1 MKKTLVMALAAT
13 TALSTGA
20 FAEEITEFRIGILG
34 GENAQDRMNSYQC
47 LADYTTEVLGVET
60 KLFAPA
66 DYNGVIQGLLGGT
79 IDMAWLGASSYAATY
94 LQDPDAVDPVL
105 IKVNV
110 DGSIGYH
117 SIGFAR
123 IDSGIA
129 SLDDMEGKVFGF
141 GDPNST
147 SGYLIPSIEIPQ
159 YKDGVTMES
168 GEYFGEVKFT
178 GGHEQTIVAVNNG
191 DIDGGVTWADAQG
204 NWEDGNNSGALRK
217 AVDAGLVD
225 MNEMVQIWKS
235 NVIPE
240 GPVVLRKALPDEVR
254 ATMTALVDGLHER
267 DADCAYG
274 VAAGDTLG
282 FQPVT
287 HDTYISIV
295 EARKAKIGGYA
306 ISMPQPVALIRAA
319 GISWGQYG
327 GHFDH
332 RRAAKRGQHPIELY
346 GAGAP
351 PQALWRS
358 DAFDLCCAYGVGLQ
372 RGRRPQRGWVLGRA
386 APDRGLPCR
395 CSVRSMGKT
404 R

>member
-123 IDSGIA
+123 VDSGIA

-191 DIDGGVTWADAQG
+191 DIDGGVTWADGQG
-204 NWEDGNNSGALRK
+204 NWEDGYNSGALRK

-287 HDTYISIV
+287 HETYISIV
-295 EARKAKIGGYA
+295 EARKAKIGG
-306 ISMPQPVALIRAA
+306 
-319 GISWGQYG
+319 
-327 GHFDH
+327 
-332 RRAAKRGQHPIELY
+332 
-346 GAGAP
+346 
-351 PQALWRS
+351 
-358 DAFDLCCAYGVGLQ
+358 
-372 RGRRPQRGWVLGRA
+372 
-386 APDRGLPCR
+386 
-395 CSVRSMGKT
+395 
-404 R
+404 